1 MKKRMGI
8 FLTGAAIAAFSFLT
22 PPLGGQEPGAGPPAA
37 SPLRYEIWVELDDV
51 NKTLQGKEDLVWT
64 NTGSEPVSDMLFH
77 LYWNAFKNEA
87 STFFQEVG
95 QEGLFARGSLPEDG
109 DWGWIDVT
117 GIRTAD
123 GRDLAASRSFVTRDK
138 PVHPGDETVMRI
150 EFPEP
155 VEPGE
160 EVRLSLE
167 FQSKIP
173 RTVARSGYYR
183 NSYFIAQWFPK
194 PGVYEEGKGW
204 NAHEYHQNSEFFAD
218 FADFAVHI
226 TVPEGFVVGAS
237 GKETDVL
244 HDQAERKATHTYR
257 QARIHDFAWIADP
270 RYLKIERDFV
280 ADEEVSPEE
289 YAETAGLLGLS
300 VEEVKLPDV
309 KMTLLIAPEHRKQI
323 DRHFKALRAA
333 IKYYGL
339 WYGPYPYE
347 TVTMVDPPFRTGS
360 GGMEYPTLF
369 TAGTSVLPS
378 SEVLSPEGVIVHE
391 FGHGYWYG
399 LVANNEFEEAWLDE
413 GLNTYSTGRVVAK
426 AYGSGAAP
434 FKFKGLPF
442 PRFLKMPQYL
452 DAEMDRAAAIN
463 IAEFDPV
470 VTPSW
475 GFYNTGSYAANVY
488 MRAST
493 LLNTLE
499 RLLGEPT
506 WARIMRTYHM
516 NYRFRHPSTEDF
528 IGIVNQISGQ
538 DLGWFFD
545 ELLFGT
551 RNFDYGIASLTSVE
565 KPASLLG
572 VFDSDSGREEVTR
585 EKARDLAQDD
595 RAPVGGEGDGKDYLS
610 TVVLRRY
617 GEARIGGEARI
628 KLRMVFDDGSVET
641 RFWDGRDRWVKM
653 TFTKP
658 ARARSARIDPETI
671 WLIDSNFA
679 NNSRTAAPIRR
690 NLVRIAGRILFWFQ
704 TILQTV
710 SSFS

>member
-1 MKKRMGI
+1 MNKTAGI
-8 FLTGAAIAAFSFLT
+8 FAAAVLAAVLFRPL
-22 PPLGGQEPGAGPPAA
+22 PLGAQETEEAQSNG
-37 SPLRYEIWVELDDV
+37 SPVRYEIWVELDD
-51 NKTLQGKEDLVWT
+51 NEKTLTGKEDLVWT
-64 NTGSEPVSDMLFH
+64 NTTTESVSDMLFH

-87 STFFQEVG
+87 STFFQEVR
-95 QEGLFARGSLPEDG
+95 EESIFARGSLPEEG
-109 DWGWIDVT
+109 EWGWIDVT
-117 GIRTAD
+117 EIRLAD
-123 GRDLAASRSFVTRDK
+123 GRDLSPSRSYVTRDR
-138 PVHPGDETVMRI
+138 PVRSGDQTVMRI

-155 VEPGE
+155 VPPGA
-160 EVRLSLE
+160 EVRMRLE
-167 FQSKIP
+167 FRSKIP

-226 TVPEGFVVGAS
+226 TVPQGFVVGAS
-237 GKETDVL
+237 GKETDTIVNE
-244 HDQAERKATHTYR
+244 AEKKVTHTFR
-257 QARIHDFAWIADP
+257 QTRIHDFAWMSDP
-270 RYLKIERDFV
+270 RYLKVEQDFV
-280 ADEEVSPEE
+280 AAKEVSPEE
-289 YAETAGLLGLS
+289 LRETAALLGLPS
-300 VEEVKLPDV
+300 KEVTLPDV
-309 KMTLLIAPEHRKQI
+309 QMTLLIAPEHSKQI
-323 DRHFKALRAA
+323 ERHFKALRAA
-333 IKYYGL
+333 LKYYGL

-378 SEVLSPEGVIVHE
+378 RDVLSPEGVIVHE

-413 GLNTYSTGRVVAK
+413 GINTYSTGRVIAK
-426 AYGSGAAP
+426 AYGAGSLP
-434 FKFKGLPF
+434 VRFKGLPL
-442 PRFLKMPQYL
+442 PRFLRMPQYL
-452 DAEMDRAAAIN
+452 DYELDRAAAIN
-463 IAEFDPV
+463 TVAFDPV

-475 GFYNTGSYAANVY
+475 LFYNTGSYGANVY

-516 NYRFRHPSTEDF
+516 NCRFRHPATEDF
-528 IGIVNQISGQ
+528 IAIVNQISGR

-545 ELLFGT
+545 ELFFET
-551 RNFDYGIASLTSVE
+551 RNFDYGISSLSSAE
-565 KPASLLG
+565 KPLHPLG
-572 VFDSDSGREEVTR
+572 VFDADGRREEMTR
-585 EKARDLAQDD
+585 KKISELESELKTSAGAED
-595 RAPVGGEGDGKDYLS
+595 GGKDYIT

-628 KLRMVFDDGSVET
+628 KLEVAFDDGSVET
-641 RFWDGRDRWVKM
+641 RFWDGRDRWAKM
-653 TFTKP
+653 TFTKA
-658 ARARSARIDPETI
+658 ARARSAQIDPDHI

-690 NLVRIAGRILFWFQ
+690 NLVRIAGRIVFWFQ
-704 TILQTV
+704 TLLQTV